1 MRPTWNV
8 ATIVE
13 PLEKLSGSTS
23 VWWLVVADPA
33 QVACVN
39 GSLLM
44 TSDPT
49 ADAVP
54 AGPRITL
61 ATAAATT
68 AGQAIF
74 RRAVL
79 GTRRTIAPPL
89 NQPTALLLDEW
100 AYTHHVGPRRFNRS
114 YYCFRGGACGTFSWL
129 RCVDWVRLG
138 VTDML
143 PRWSTM
149 DRRSRV

>member
-39 GSLLM
+39 GSVLM
-44 TSDPT
+44 TNGTT
-49 ADAVP
+49 AHAAS
-54 AGPRITL
+54 AGPRTPL
-61 ATAAATT
+61 ATAVAATLNM
-68 AGQAIF
+68 AIF

-79 GTRRTIAPPL
+79 GTRRTMAPPL
-89 NQPTALLLDEW
+89 HQPTALSLLNE
-100 AYTHHVGPRRFNRS
+100 
-114 YYCFRGGACGTFSWL
+114 
-129 RCVDWVRLG
+129 
-138 VTDML
+138 
-143 PRWSTM
+143 
-149 DRRSRV
+149 